1 MSQHENRYVSEMGE
15 YVCTKCCSFVHY
27 KTLHKYVASCFIY
40 LKYAKLMETQLSRTN
55 FATQQKEWLGKH
67 CPNFTDKDSQL
78 PNSPYLNPLSYHVW
92 GAMLDKFQEL
102 KPTLQKVTDL
112 KRHCRLS
119 GTICQMKHFANLF

>member
-1 MSQHENRYVSEMGE
+1 MSVGGNNSHGNTHEFSVEESSSTGWGKMSQHENRYVSEMGE

-67 CPNFTDKDSQL
+67 CPNFTEKDS
-78 PNSPYLNPLSYHVW
+78 
-92 GAMLDKFQEL
+92 
-102 KPTLQKVTDL
+102 
-112 KRHCRLS
+112 
-119 GTICQMKHFANLF
+119 